1 MGEKAGRQGRGGQ
14 GSRGQTF
21 HAIGNYEE
29 TVGIGPEPLRLRKNA
44 ARGAA
49 HGGCGEHETVIL
61 STQYS
66 RDSAHLF
73 DPDQTPWGDTL

>member
-1 MGEKAGRQGRGGQ
+1 MNARPG
-14 GSRGQTF
+14 
-21 HAIGNYEE
+21 
-29 TVGIGPEPLRLRKNA
+29 LRLCKNA
-44 ARGAA
+44 ARPFV

-73 DPDQTPWGDTL
+73 DPDQTPWGDML